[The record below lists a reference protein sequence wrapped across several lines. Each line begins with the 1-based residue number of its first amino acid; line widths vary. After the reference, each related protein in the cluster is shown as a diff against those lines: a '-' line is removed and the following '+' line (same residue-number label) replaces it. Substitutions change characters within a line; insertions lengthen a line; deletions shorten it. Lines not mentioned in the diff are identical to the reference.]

1 MVRNLWAAH
10 IDYSL
15 AKCAFDS
22 LLDVWESDNT
32 QSLKVDI
39 ILHHNVR
46 LLPHNWIIFL
56 QLIDSVPQILL
67 LCWDSFHLCFSILHH
82 PLCLKK
88 LKKRDFSI
96 CNFTKKDPVN
106 VRARSCKSHIWK
118 IRVSWIKLILVPL
131 VLRILVKSLQPVM
144 VDVWLSHTV
153 FCDIDI

>member
-1 MVRNLWAAH
+1 MGTQDFMVRNLWAAH

-15 AKCAFDS
+15 VKCAFDS

-39 ILHHNVR
+39 ILRHNVR

-82 PLCLKK
+82 PLYLKK
-88 LKKRDFSI
+88 LKKKRFLNLQFYQERPCKCESSI
-96 CNFTKKDPVN
+96 LQIVYLKDT
-106 VRARSCKSHIWK
+106 
-118 IRVSWIKLILVPL
+118 
-131 VLRILVKSLQPVM
+131 SL
-144 VDVWLSHTV
+144 LNKTHFGS
-153 FCDIDI
+153 ISSENIS